1 VVAGGCLLPVQA
13 SLNAAVAHVAGSSPF
28 AAAISFGIGFLALV
42 VITALGPI
50 GRPKLGTL
58 REAPFWAYLGGLT
71 GAWFIFLGAL
81 LLPTLG
87 ATRMMGMV
95 VGGQLLMGL
104 VIDHFGWLGIPRRPL
119 TPRRRLAAV
128 LVVVAVAL
136 LSGIWGALT
145 LQTLLA
151 MVAAFSAGCG
161 FAFGFSANAQV
172 SRHTGHPLGGA
183 LMNFLVGTLAL
194 SGVVLAGFGGHPQ
207 LSGLSAAPWWTYL
220 GGVCGA
226 AFVTIGLVAIPRVGL
241 AISGL
246 ATVFGQ
252 LAMSMVLDVTG
263 LFGPALPLSL
273 QKLGGA
279 VVLLAAMWVM
289 QGDQLGRTST

>member
-42 VITALGPI
+42 TITALGPI
-50 GRPKLGTL
+50 GRPQLGTL

-104 VIDHFGWLGIPRRPL
+104 VIDHFGWLGIPARPL
-119 TPRRRLAAV
+119 TPRRRTAAV

-136 LSGIWGALT
+136 LSGAGACRGPRWARWPWPSRPAAASPSASPPT
-145 LQTLLA
+145 PRSRAARA
-151 MVAAFSAGCG
+151 M
-161 FAFGFSANAQV
+161 
-172 SRHTGHPLGGA
+172 RW
-183 LMNFLVGTLAL
+183 
-194 SGVVLAGFGGHPQ
+194 
-207 LSGLSAAPWWTYL
+207 AAP
-220 GGVCGA
+220 
-226 AFVTIGLVAIPRVGL
+226 
-241 AISGL
+241 
-246 ATVFGQ
+246 
-252 LAMSMVLDVTG
+252 
-263 LFGPALPLSL
+263 
-273 QKLGGA
+273 
-279 VVLLAAMWVM
+279 
-289 QGDQLGRTST
+289 

>member
-1 VVAGGCLLPVQA
+1 M
-13 SLNAAVAHVAGSSPF
+13 S
-28 AAAISFGIGFLALV
+28 
-42 VITALGPI
+42 
-50 GRPKLGTL
+50 
-58 REAPFWAYLGGLT
+58 WA
-71 GAWFIFLGAL
+71 
-81 LLPTLG
+81 TLG
-87 ATRMMGMV
+87 AM
-95 VGGQLLMGL
+95 
-104 VIDHFGWLGIPRRPL
+104 
-119 TPRRRLAAV
+119 
-128 LVVVAVAL
+128 AL
-136 LSGIWGALT
+136 
-145 LQTLLA
+145 
-151 MVAAFSAGCG
+151 AFSAGCG
-161 FAFGFSANAQV
+161 FAFGFSANAQI
-172 SRHTGHPLGGA
+172 SRRTGHALGGA
-183 LMNFLVGTLAL
+183 LMNFFVGTLAL
-194 SGVVLAGFGGHPQ
+194 SLAVLAGAGGHPN
-207 LSGLSAAPWWTYL
+207 LAALPSAPWWTYL